1 MKQQKKISMCLLF
14 CLLSICT
21 VFSQPAKSTFSKKYT
36 VEVKKYEVVDIAFTL
51 KKMPGGNPFDITFGA
66 IFSNNTNSTTKLSG
80 FYNGNNEWII
90 RFSSSNIGN
99 QNFTTF
105 SSIPELSGLT
115 GNVTITENPDKNR
128 HGAVTINSKAPQYF
142 IYEDSTSYFSL
153 AFELDWL
160 FALDYT
166 NKTDIPKT
174 RQLISEVKEN
184 GFNQVVMN
192 LFAYDVQ
199 WKTEQNIPAEY
210 EYRKPSFFPFKGS
223 NEKPD
228 FSELNP
234 EFFKHFDRVIQHLN
248 EQGIVAHIMIYV
260 WNKKVSWPEMY
271 SRADN
276 RYFDYVIDRYQA
288 YSNIIWDVSKEALDY
303 GRCDIKYVNERISRI
318 RKNDAFNRLI
328 TVHDYEYCSREP
340 DKVDF
345 IAVQN
350 WRSGLFYQM
359 IDIRN
364 KHMNK
369 PIVNIEHGGYES
381 GSYLSFP
388 GNYSNA
394 ETCLVRNYECVFAGV
409 YSTYYWQNT
418 SWNIVVYD
426 PFNQSKG
433 LVQPHFEYYKHLAG
447 LFKKY
452 DFNTLF
458 STKAKLTTNSKG
470 GLENLSSSGY
480 ALTNGKDL
488 FMYLVLAESQQINTT
503 IPKPQNGQIEASW
516 FNPFTGEYSEKVK
529 LNWTGWQEFK
539 SPWAKTTSV
548 LIIETK

>member
-1 MKQQKKISMCLLF
+1 MKQQKTASIYLLIYLLTIS
-14 CLLSICT
+14 SA
-21 VFSQPAKSTFSKKYT
+21 FSQPLKSPFSKKNR
-36 VEVKKYEVVDIAFTL
+36 VEIKTYEVVDIAFTL
-51 KKMPGGNPFDITFGA
+51 KKMPAGNPFDVTFGA
-66 IFSNNTNSTTKLSG
+66 VFSKNNNSDTKISG

-90 RFSSSNIGN
+90 RFSSSTIGN
-99 QNFTTF
+99 QNFTTY
-105 SSIPELSGLT
+105 SSVPELSGLT
-115 GNVTITENPDKNR
+115 GNVAITANPDKNQ

-160 FALDYT
+160 FALDCN

-174 RQLISEVKEN
+174 RQLISAVKEN
-184 GFNQVVMN
+184 GFNQVVIN
-192 LFAYDVQ
+192 VFAYDVQ
-199 WKTEQNIPAEY
+199 WKTEQNLPEEY
-210 EYRKPSFFPFKGS
+210 EYRKPSCFPFKGN
-223 NEKPD
+223 NENPD

-234 EFFKHFDRVIQHLN
+234 EFFKHFDRVVQHLN

-260 WNKKVSWPEMY
+260 WNKKVNWPEMY
-271 SRADN
+271 SKADN
-276 RYFDYVIDRYQA
+276 NYFDYVINRYQA

-303 GRCDIKYVNERISRI
+303 GRCDINYINERIGRI
-318 RKNDAFNRLI
+318 RKNDAFKRLV

-340 DKVDF
+340 EKVDF
-345 IAVQN
+345 ISVQN

-364 KHMNK
+364 KHINK
-369 PIVNIEHGGYES
+369 PIVNIEHGGYEA

-394 ETCLVRNYECVFAGV
+394 ETCLIRNYECVFAGV
-409 YSTYYWQNT
+409 YSTYYWQNS

-426 PFNQSKG
+426 PFNKSKG
-433 LVQPHFEYYKHLAG
+433 LVQPHFDYYKHMAG

-480 ALTNGKDL
+480 ALTNGKNL
-488 FMYLVLAESQQINTT
+488 FLYLVLAESEQINTT

-516 FNPFTGEYSEKVK
+516 FNPFTGEYSEKVT

-539 SPWAKTTSV
+539 SPWEKTTSV
-548 LIIETK
+548 LIIGTN